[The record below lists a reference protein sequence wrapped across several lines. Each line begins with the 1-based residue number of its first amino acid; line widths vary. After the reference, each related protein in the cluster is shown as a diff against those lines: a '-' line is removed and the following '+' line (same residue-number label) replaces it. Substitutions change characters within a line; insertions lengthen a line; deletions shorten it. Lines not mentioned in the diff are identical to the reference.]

1 MWVEDYV
8 SDVYDSVEDYV
19 ADAFEGFP
27 ASP

>member
-19 ADAFEGFP
+19 DDAFEGFP